1 MDFNLSNTILVQDF
15 WPLKTEIA
23 RFPIRFCLTVIQ
35 ALCTIQSHGTKSQLL
50 VSKLHSGTF
59 KTKQLVPVHLK
70 FHCTTCSPACVIL
83 YHVTALCKGP
93 IGTFKRK
100 FSNVDFVLKILPLK
114 DDEFMWVNCQ
124 RCKKQCGVTDFIL
137 ERTGPEE
144 HLNLSKLHFPSKE
157 GHSGC
162 KFHNIA
168 IRALK
173 GNVLCQI
180 WFKWTY

>member
-114 DDEFMWVNCQ
+114 DDEFM
-124 RCKKQCGVTDFIL
+124 
-137 ERTGPEE
+137 
-144 HLNLSKLHFPSKE
+144 
-157 GHSGC
+157 
-162 KFHNIA
+162 
-168 IRALK
+168 
-173 GNVLCQI
+173 
-180 WFKWTY
+180 